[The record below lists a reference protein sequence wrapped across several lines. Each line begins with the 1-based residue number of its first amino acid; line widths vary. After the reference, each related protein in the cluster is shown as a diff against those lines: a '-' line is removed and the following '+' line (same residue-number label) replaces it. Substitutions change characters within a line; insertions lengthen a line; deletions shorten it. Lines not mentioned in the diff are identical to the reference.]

1 MYACTV
7 SKRADGELELEVLHI
22 LWGSEQPLHIGEVQ
36 ELLESNLAYT
46 SVATVL
52 ARLTTK
58 ELVQRKPLGRS
69 YVYEPAISRNDWYSG
84 KMMALLHETSN
95 HRMLLAGF
103 VSKLS
108 SKDRLALQSLLSE
121 EKEA

>member
-1 MYACTV
+1 M

-36 ELLESNLAYT
+36 ELLEGNLAYT

-58 ELVQRKPLGRS
+58 ELVQRKALGRS
-69 YVYEPAISRNDWYSG
+69 FVYEPAVSHDDWYAG

-95 HRMLLAGF
+95 HRTLLAGF

-108 SKDRLALQSLLSE
+108 SKDRLALQSLLAE
-121 EKEA
+121 EKDA

>member
-1 MYACTV
+1 MV

-36 ELLESNLAYT
+36 ELLESDLAYT
-46 SVATVL
+46 SVATIL

-58 ELVQRKPLGRS
+58 ALVQRKPLGRS
-69 YVYEPAISRNDWYSG
+69 YVYEPAVSHNDWYAG

-95 HRMLLAGF
+95 HQMLLAGF

-121 EKEA
+121 EKET

>member
-1 MYACTV
+1 M

-36 ELLESNLAYT
+36 ELLEGNLAYT

-58 ELVQRKPLGRS
+58 LR
-69 YVYEPAISRNDWYSG
+69 I
-84 KMMALLHETSN
+84 
-95 HRMLLAGF
+95 
-103 VSKLS
+103 
-108 SKDRLALQSLLSE
+108 SLLFLTE
-121 EKEA
+121 NTTLKVVVFKRVAFCIFWQFI

>member
-1 MYACTV
+1 M

-22 LWGSEQPLHIGEVQ
+22 LWGSQQPLHIGEVQ

-58 ELVQRKPLGRS
+58 ELVQRKPFGRS
-69 YVYEPAISRNDWYSG
+69 YVYEPAISHDDWYSG
-84 KMMALLHETSN
+84 TMMALLHETSN

>member
-1 MYACTV
+1 M

-36 ELLESNLAYT
+36 ELLKSDLAYT

-69 YVYEPAISRNDWYSG
+69 YVYEPAISYNDWCAG
-84 KMMALLHETSN
+84 KMMAVLHETSN

-121 EKEA
+121 DKKA

>member
-1 MYACTV
+1 M
-7 SKRADGELELEVLHI
+7 SKRADGQLELEVLHI
-22 LWGSEQPLHIGEVQ
+22 LWGSQQPLHIGEVQ

-58 ELVQRKPLGRS
+58 ELVQRKPFGRS
-69 YVYEPAISRNDWYSG
+69 YVYEPAVAHNDWYAG

-95 HRMLLAGF
+95 RQMLLAGF

-121 EKEA
+121 EKET

>member
-1 MYACTV
+1 M
-7 SKRADGELELEVLHI
+7 SKRADGELESEVLHI
-22 LWGSEQPLHIGEVQ
+22 LWGSEQPLHIVEVQ
-36 ELLESNLAYT
+36 ELLENNLAYT

-52 ARLTTK
+52 ARLTAK

-69 YVYEPAISRNDWYSG
+69 YVYEPAVSHHDWYAG

-95 HRMLLAGF
+95 HQMLLAGF

-108 SKDRLALQSLLSE
+108 SKDRMALQSLLSE
-121 EKEA
+121 EKQK

>member
-1 MYACTV
+1 MYAVVV

-36 ELLESNLAYT
+36 ELLESDLA
-46 SVATVL
+46 
-52 ARLTTK
+52 
-58 ELVQRKPLGRS
+58 
-69 YVYEPAISRNDWYSG
+69 YEPAVSHNDWYAG

-95 HRMLLAGF
+95 HQMLLAGF

-121 EKEA
+121 EKET